1 VYRFLKKKNIRVVG
15 LWAVV
20 LVVLFFYVPSVFSG
34 IRNLSL
40 AVFLFPVKLYSKSTW
55 YFQSK
60 KKLIKENEVLSKKTA
75 DLELELERFKEL
87 VEENRRLRR
96 LLKFKEKIGFDTVS
110 AEVVARD
117 PNKWMG
123 SFIIDKGFD
132 DGVVKNSAV
141 CSSKGLLGKV
151 VEAKADVSR
160 VMLITHPNFKAG
172 GILKRER
179 LNGIIAGSGT
189 GTVKML
195 YLPVDAKIKKGD
207 VVTTSEFS
215 RIFPK
220 GIGIGRVLSS
230 GISKTGLYRYA
241 LIRPFANPFDQEEV
255 LCIK

>member
-1 VYRFLKKKNIRVVG
+1 MHKFLKKKNIRVVG

-20 LVVLFFYVPSVFSG
+20 LVVLFFYVPSVLTSFK
-34 IRNLSL
+34 NLS
-40 AVFLFPVKLYSKSTW
+40 ARVFLFPIKLYSKSTW

-60 KKLIKENEVLSKKTA
+60 KKLIKENEVLSKKSA
-75 DLELELERFKEL
+75 DLQLELERFKEL
-87 VEENRRLRR
+87 VDENRRLRR

-123 SFIIDKGFD
+123 SFIIDKGSD
-132 DGVVKNSAV
+132 DGVLKNSAV

-151 VEAKADVSR
+151 VEAKSDVSR
-160 VMLITHPNFKAG
+160 VMLLTHPNFKAG

-179 LNGIIAGSGT
+179 INGIIVGSGIS
-189 GTVKML
+189 TVKML
-195 YLPVDAKIKKGD
+195 YLPVDAKIKRGD

-220 GIGIGRVLSS
+220 GVGIGRVLSS

>member
-1 VYRFLKKKNIRVVG
+1 MYKFLKKKNFRVIG
-15 LWAVV
+15 SAAVA

-34 IRNLSL
+34 IKNLSVT
-40 AVFLFPVKLYSKSTW
+40 VFLFPVKLYSKSTW

-60 KKLIKENEVLSKKTA
+60 KKLIRENEILSKKTV
-75 DLELELERFKEL
+75 DLELKLERFKEL
-87 VEENRRLRR
+87 ADENMRLRR

-110 AEVVARD
+110 AEVVVRD

-123 SFIIDKGFD
+123 SFIIDKGID
-132 DGVVKNSAV
+132 DGVLKNSAV

-151 VEAKADVSR
+151 AEAKDNVSR

-179 LNGIIAGSGT
+179 LNGIIVGLGT

-195 YLPVDAKIKKGD
+195 YLPPDAKIKKGD

-220 GIGIGRVLSS
+220 GVGIGRVMSS

>member
-1 VYRFLKKKNIRVVG
+1 MYRFLKKKNIRVVG

-34 IRNLSL
+34 IKNLSVR
-40 AVFLFPVKLYSKSTW
+40 VFLFPVKLYSKSTW

-60 KKLIKENEVLSKKTA
+60 KKLIKKNEVLSKKTA
-75 DLELELERFKEL
+75 EFELELERFKEL
-87 VEENRRLRR
+87 GEENRRLRR
-96 LLKFKEKIGFDTVS
+96 LLKFKEKSGFDTVS

-132 DGVVKNSAV
+132 DGVLKNSAV

-151 VEAKADVSR
+151 VEAKPGVSR

-179 LNGIIAGSGT
+179 LNGIVVGLGT
-189 GTVKML
+189 GNVKML
-195 YLPVDAKIKKGD
+195 YLPVDAKIKRGD

-220 GIGIGRVLSS
+220 GVGIGRVLSS

-241 LIRPFANPFDQEEV
+241 VIRPFANPFDQEEV